1 MQGLSEMFY
10 NNIFFSTTRFNQ
22 VIWFKPDKY
31 IIAINLQQMSKMMNT
46 QDILNLD
53 LDNRY
58 LLLTPG
64 PLSTSAGVRRAMQ
77 KDWCTWDQEY
87 NDLVQ
92 NIRQR
97 LVQLATAQTE
107 KYTAVLMQGSGSFSV
122 ESVLGS
128 VIAKH
133 EKLLIIHNGAY
144 GTRMLNM
151 ARCLNI
157 EVVELAYPETS
168 TPDLNEIKNALMDEK
183 ISHVACVH
191 CETTTGILN
200 PIQDIGRLVKA
211 AGKIWI
217 VDAMSSFGGVPMDIA
232 ELEIDFLIS
241 SANKCIQGVPGFGF
255 VLAKRD
261 RLAQCKGLARSV
273 SLDLYD
279 QWHTME
285 HHHGKWRFTSP
296 THVVRAFYQALL
308 ELEKEGG
315 IAARHRRYL
324 NNQQTLSKGMTSLG
338 FELVL
343 DNQCSQ
349 SPIITTFLY
358 PTSSKF
364 DFQQFYEKLKQAG
377 YVIYPG
383 KVTDLNCFRIGN
395 IGEVYL
401 KDIEGLLL
409 AVTDYC
415 HTHLHLN
422 SISA

>member
-1 MQGLSEMFY
+1 MYIEMNAKEMSNIMNMQP
-10 NNIFFSTTRFNQ
+10 Q
-22 VIWFKPDKY
+22 
-31 IIAINLQQMSKMMNT
+31 
-46 QDILNLD
+46 LD
-53 LDNRY
+53 MDLENKY

-64 PLSTSAGVRRAMQ
+64 PLSTSATVRRAMQ

-87 NDLVQ
+87 NSLVQ
-92 NIRQR
+92 DIRNR
-97 LVQLATAQTE
+97 LVKLATSQPE
-107 KYTAVLMQGSGSFSV
+107 KYTAVLMQGSGSFAV

-128 VIAKH
+128 AIPRDGKI
-133 EKLLIIHNGAY
+133 LIINNGAY
-144 GTRMLNM
+144 GARMVQM

-157 EVVELAYPETS
+157 EVVELNYLETQS
-168 TPDLNEIKNALMDEK
+168 PDLQEIERVLEDKA

-217 VDAMSSFGGVPMDIA
+217 VDAMSSFGGVPMDMA

-255 VLAKRD
+255 ILVKRNC
-261 RLAQCKGLARSV
+261 LEVCKGLARSV

-279 QWHTME
+279 QWNTME
-285 HHHGKWRFTSP
+285 QHNGKWRFTSP

-308 ELEKEGG
+308 ELEAEGG
-315 IAARHRRYL
+315 VAARYQRYL
-324 NNQQTLSKGMTSLG
+324 QNQQTLSKGMQQLG

-343 DNQCSQ
+343 GNKAPQ

-358 PTSSKF
+358 PTAKSFS
-364 DFQQFYEKLKQAG
+364 FQSFYETLKKSG

-395 IGEVYL
+395 IGEVYIH
-401 KDIEGLLL
+401 DIEGLLAAIASYCKSYL
-409 AVTDYC
+409 NQAVT
-415 HTHLHLN
+415 
-422 SISA
+422 A